1 MVLIGTKKTDNN
13 LNSTLGKGQYEN
25 VTELRALEKVNID
38 SLRSIDEIEL
48 EKAPSQKSGDI
59 MDGLIVAMNMLDKHC
74 GTKKYKK
81 RVFVIT
87 DGEKKAKF
95 DVHEKKQVIAN
106 MNATDTRLNV
116 ITLDFCDELAED
128 DDEEEEQ
135 QEEAK
140 PKRIE
145 KETNE
150 QHANKEFL
158 IELTSKVKGAIF
170 PASVALEIYKQF
182 KKKEVSARVKYR
194 GNLDMAKDLKLAV

>member
-25 VTELRALEKVNID
+25 VTELRTLEKVNID
-38 SLRSIDEIEL
+38 SLRSIDDIKL
-48 EKAPSQKSGDI
+48 EPAPSQKNGDI

-81 RVFVIT
+81 RIFVIT
-87 DGEKKAKF
+87 DGEKKAKY

-128 DDEEEEQ
+128 EDEDEEEQ
-135 QEEAK
+135 QEDAK
-140 PKRIE
+140 PKRVE

-170 PASVALEIYKQF
+170 PASVAIEIYK
-182 KKKEVSARVKYR
+182 
-194 GNLDMAKDLKLAV
+194 

>member
-25 VTELRALEKVNID
+25 VTEQRALSKVSID
-38 SLRSIDEIEL
+38 SLRSVDEIKL
-48 EKAPSQKSGDI
+48 ESAPSQKSGDI

-81 RVFVIT
+81 RIFVIT

-128 DDEEEEQ
+128 DDDEEEEQ
-135 QEEAK
+135 QEEGK

-158 IELTSKVKGAIF
+158 VELTSKVKGAIF
-170 PASVALEIYKQF
+170 PASVAIEIYK
-182 KKKEVSARVKYR
+182 
-194 GNLDMAKDLKLAV
+194 

>member
-13 LNSTLGKGQYEN
+13 LNTTLGKGQYEN
-25 VTELRALEKVNID
+25 VTELRTLEKVNID
-38 SLRSIDEIEL
+38 SLRSIDEIKL
-48 EKAPSQKSGDI
+48 EPAPSQKNGDI

-81 RVFVIT
+81 RIFVIT
-87 DGEKKAKF
+87 DGEKKAKY

-128 DDEEEEQ
+128 EDEEEQ
-135 QEEAK
+135 QEDAK
-140 PKRIE
+140 PKRVE

-170 PASVALEIYKQF
+170 PASVAIEIYK
-182 KKKEVSARVKYR
+182 
-194 GNLDMAKDLKLAV
+194 